1 MPKIVLHVFKKW
13 KVYKGSKS
21 TKFTFSA
28 DKEKLISE
36 SKSKHQ

>member
-1 MPKIVLHVFKKW
+1 MPKSVLQVFKKW

-21 TKFTFSA
+21 TKFVLSA